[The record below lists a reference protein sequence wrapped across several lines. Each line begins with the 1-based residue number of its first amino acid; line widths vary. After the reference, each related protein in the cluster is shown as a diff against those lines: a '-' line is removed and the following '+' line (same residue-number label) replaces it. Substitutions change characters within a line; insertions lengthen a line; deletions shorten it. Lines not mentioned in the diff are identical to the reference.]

1 MDFRTFVRTVGLRW
15 KLVAGAL
22 LACLVGAGAL
32 TALQTKGY
40 QSSATILISFSGV
53 TALESLTRDSAIAN
67 ATWS

>member
-1 MDFRTFVRTVGLRW
+1 MDFRTFVRTVALRW
-15 KLVAGAL
+15 KLFAGAL

-53 TALESLTRDSAIAN
+53 RSLGD
-67 ATWS
+67 